1 MLNSSRA
8 GTYPN
13 FIHLPIGLALLL
25 TALSQIGCA
34 PTPSGGSEL
43 AKLSELDCKELRAL
57 LADPTFTTVG
67 EIDSVWTFKQHAGD
81 LSFSLQAVNEELEF
95 SRTGDEPWG
104 VLSQII
110 SDSRLRGREIRFSA
124 DLRGDIAEEVNHAF
138 GAKAGLWLSVGAR
151 SGVNMADH
159 VPNIGQWDWEE
170 VKVQAEVPEI
180 YDYIEVGFL
189 YQGGEGALSARAP
202 KLELAECSP

>member
-1 MLNSSRA
+1 MLNLPRA
-8 GTYPN
+8 GTYCN
-13 FIHLPIGLALLL
+13 FVKLSIGLALLL

-34 PTPSGGSEL
+34 PTPSKGSDF
-43 AKLSELDCKELRAL
+43 AKLSEVDCKELRAL
-57 LADPTFTTVG
+57 LSDPTFTTVG
-67 EIDSVWTFKQHAGD
+67 EINSAWTFRQHAGD
-81 LSFSLQAVNEELEF
+81 LSFSVQGVNGKLEF
-95 SRTGDEPWG
+95 SRTGKEPWG
-104 VLSQII
+104 VLSQVI

-124 DLRGDIAEEVNHAF
+124 DLRGDIAEEVDHAF

-159 VPNIGQWDWEE
+159 IPNIGQWGWEE
-170 VKVQAEVPEI
+170 VEVQAEVPEI
-180 YDYIEVGFL
+180 YDFIEVGFL